1 MSELLCICLIVS
13 QYEND
18 LADLKNLKIRR
29 QGTIAVVEFNQENAK
44 VNTLSQAMMNEFVP
58 LFTHLKNDESV
69 RGIVVISAK
78 PGSFIAG
85 ADINMLESAKSR
97 DELYEMSRH
106 GQEVMDQIEQSSKP
120 IVAAIGGSCLGGGF
134 EVALACHYR
143 IALND
148 KRTTFGLPEVKLGL
162 LPGAGGTQRLLR
174 ELLLS
179 DALDL
184 LLTGREIKPK
194 QAKALGLID
203 VLVEPVGTDEDNI
216 EHLCAIAIEKVNQ
229 KISKE
234 LRHRQPSLME
244 NIKSKIISNR
254 HVRNY
259 ILSQAQAKVI
269 AQTQGLY
276 PAPLRILDVIKQ
288 TLEHGI
294 TVGFSAEAEAFADL
308 GMTNESK
315 ALISLFHG
323 RTECKKNK
331 YGKAQREVKTFAI
344 VGADT
349 IGSGIANVSIDK
361 DLQVILHD
369 SLSDSL
375 SHGRSQIQTNYQNSV
390 KRNRITQA
398 DYSRILSNLKC
409 QTTFDGFDH
418 CDFIIEAVF
427 EDARLKQKILDQLER
442 LIPEHCIYASNTST
456 ISIHEIAEQSRRP
469 EKVIGM
475 HYFSPVEKVELLEIV
490 RTKQTSDDTIC
501 SAVNLGLKQ
510 GKLVIVVNDGPG
522 FYTTRLMIF
531 ACVEILSLL
540 KEGLTPK
547 DIDQVTRKFGFHV
560 GLASLLDE
568 FGIDIIAGCIY
579 RFRKIFGELLI
590 DSSIIQLLQIFV
602 KHKLF
607 GRKSGQGLYI
617 YSKDNKKENNPKIRE
632 ILKIISTE
640 KKERS
645 TMEHIQWRI
654 ALRLLN
660 EAARCLEENIITSPT
675 DGDIGAVFGLG
686 FPPMKGGPFHFMDT
700 FGIFNIVD
708 LMHNYQLKYGDRFA
722 PTQLLINMSQEN
734 KTFYP

>member
-1 MSELLCICLIVS
+1 MT
-13 QYEND
+13 
-18 LADLKNLKIRR
+18 DLKNLKIRR

-58 LFTHLKNDESV
+58 LFTHLRNDENV
-69 RGIVVISAK
+69 QGIVVISAK

-97 DELYEMSRH
+97 DELYEMSRR

-120 IVAAIGGSCLGGGF
+120 IVAAIAGSCLGGGF

-143 IALND
+143 VALND

-174 ELLLS
+174 ELLLT

-229 KISKE
+229 QISKG
-234 LRHRQPSLME
+234 LSHRQPSLME
-244 NIKSKIISNR
+244 NIKSKIISNS

-269 AQTQGLY
+269 AQTQGVY

-288 TLEHGI
+288 TLERGT
-294 TVGFSAEAEAFADL
+294 TVGFNAEAEAFADL

-344 VGADT
+344 VGADP

-361 DLQVILHD
+361 DLQVILQD

-375 SHGRSQIQTNYQNSV
+375 SRARSQIETTYQNSV
-390 KRNRITQA
+390 KRNRTTQA
-398 DYSRILSNLKC
+398 DYSRILSHLKC
-409 QTTFDGFDH
+409 QTTFDGFDQ
-418 CDFIIEAVF
+418 CDFVIEAVF
-427 EDARLKQKILDQLER
+427 EDARLKQKILDQLEQ

-456 ISIHEIAEQSRRP
+456 ISIHEIAVQSHRP

-490 RTKQTSDDTIC
+490 RTRQTSDDTVC
-501 SAVNLGLKQ
+501 SAINLGLKQ

-522 FYTTRLMIF
+522 FYTTRLVIF

-547 DIDQVTRKFGFHV
+547 DIDHVTRKFGFHI

-568 FGIDIIAGCIY
+568 FGIDIIAGCVY
-579 RFRKIFGELLI
+579 RFREIFGEPLI

-617 YSKDNKKENNPKIRE
+617 YFKDNKKENNPKIRE
-632 ILKIISTE
+632 ILKNISIE

-708 LMHNYQLKYGDRFA
+708 LMYNYQLKYGDRFA